1 MGNIISAILAFL
13 IACVLVWVLKGD
25 LKEQAKIVRNE
36 LGRKALLWTVL
47 TIGTLVLV
55 VVLAVNSSMNEPV
68 EQKTKNSYYDM
79 LERKHDCE
87 LDTRDGGG
95 VWIIDQCFPRVDL
108 GDLEGKYKEEWE
120 RMRN

>member
-25 LKEQAKIVRNE
+25 LKEQAKLVRME
-36 LGRKALLWTVL
+36 LGRRALLWVAL
-47 TIGTLVLV
+47 TIGALVIL
-55 VVLAVNSSMNEPV
+55 LIIAMNATVTIDAPK
-68 EQKTKNSYYDM
+68 EQENPYYDM

-87 LDTRDGGG
+87 QDTRDGGG
-95 VWIIDQCFPRVDL
+95 VWIIDQCFPYVDL

>member
-25 LKEQAKIVRNE
+25 LKEQAKLVRME

-47 TIGTLVLV
+47 TIGILVLV
-55 VVLAVNSSMNEPV
+55 VISAMDSANNPV
-68 EQKTKNSYYDM
+68 PETKKPYYDM

-95 VWIIDQCFPRVDL
+95 VWIIDQCFPYVDL